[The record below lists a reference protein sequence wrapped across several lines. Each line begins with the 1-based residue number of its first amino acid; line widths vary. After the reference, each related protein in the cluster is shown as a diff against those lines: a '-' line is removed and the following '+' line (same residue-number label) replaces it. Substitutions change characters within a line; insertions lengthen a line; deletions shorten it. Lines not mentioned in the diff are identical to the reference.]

1 MAVLVCTVQRPW
13 PEAAEYSAEE
23 HKTRRDEI
31 DKSFEENGGKHIARA
46 STDVGGRMIVDEFP
60 DYESY
65 MNHRKCMESLCYF
78 MIFDVKSFI
87 GISKLVE

>member
-13 PEAAEYSAEE
+13 PEAAKFSAEE

-31 DKSFEENGGKHIARA
+31 ATSFEENGGKHIARA

-65 MNHRKCMESLCYF
+65 MKHRARMESLRYF
-78 MIFDVKSFI
+78 MIFDVKSFV
-87 GISKLVE
+87 GTAKPAD